1 MPISEFIQRDLSQK
15 VEGVVKVFDAS
26 SIASE
31 VREYVLTDKSEDQFK
46 RIFDTFTQVSETI
59 RRGGKGR
66 DVMGIWVSG
75 FFGSG
80 KSHFAKLLGY
90 LLQNA
95 ELPDGSG
102 QSAIDAFLKHLSGDP
117 RGRDIRLRL
126 AEIKANTQIVSIP
139 FEIRSVQSLN
149 NPNSVG
155 EILLGEFYRYLGFSS
170 NFIIAR
176 IEQQL
181 QRAGLFDQFKQTFK
195 DQFSAEWES
204 REGRDDL
211 SKARNRLVKVLPLVD
226 PKNYKDEATAKQ
238 GLRDAFS
245 MSKITAE
252 GIAEELVNWVDE
264 QNPPGGR
271 SAHLVFVIDEM
282 GTFIGDSNDKI
293 GELNSLAEMIGNK
306 GKGKVWIVCTS
317 QQDLEKVV
325 DRTNFQPAL
334 VGRLNARFEL
344 KPHLVS
350 DGIDKVISERILK
363 KHPSKED
370 ELKALYKTHEGKLH
384 QLADLKASRTLGTLN
399 ERSFIDCYPFLPH
412 QIQLAQDVGEALSGF
427 RISGGVRSMISVVM
441 ESMQKLA
448 NKDLGATASL
458 DLFFDALKEDLL
470 SQEYLGAA
478 GVHSILEADKRV
490 PVQTPIPATRVLK
503 VLWLIQQVPYVP
515 RIPEVLAKLLVTE
528 ITDEI
533 AEIRQQVEETLSAL
547 QDAGYVARDEATGEW
562 KYLNERERTIEQV
575 IQEMIRPGGSK
586 SISIS
591 SARRTSLEV
600 LKNDVIAK
608 KRMQNF
614 AVLHGTSKTP
624 FEFGVYLDGEAVD
637 TGSEIEVRFLSPL
650 ASGRKQEVEGYRQAN
665 QQAGAK
671 GRIVYWVSNVTDS
684 LETRLKR
691 YEALKKVTSDKR
703 FTDDAS
709 SETQDALSEKRR
721 ERDDLAK
728 ALIKEMEQAFLN
740 GTLYYGGQTIDVDRA
755 PDLISPLQDA
765 LAQQIPNI
773 YPRFRLADKAVDFNR
788 ALKGLLNP
796 AQAKLHEVA
805 PELDLFDS
813 QGNLQKE
820 SALVGQVL
828 EVLRD
833 LEDEGFEAT
842 GTRLLDA
849 RDEKGFRGF
858 DRAPFHW
865 PDEVL
870 RLILTACMRAGA
882 IYLERQST
890 AGTKPVYDY
899 REAADDFG
907 KINTF
912 KKATFRL
919 AETTLTVDQIK
930 ACAKALIG
938 FGAKG
943 AAESGNALAA
953 AVRKLGDNFLVDI
966 KEAQTRSETG
976 LPVPAVLQSA
986 DAKIREV
993 VTQKDPTKV
1002 VLQFLQDL
1010 TDWQA
1015 IGQALTE
1022 FRQFLDNN
1030 RHLDFARY
1038 RDLLK
1043 LLQTHPLPEDHADA
1057 QTVAQCLADIE
1068 AISKDKAIVTRWFDY
1083 RSAADKLH
1091 EIYRGHYRERYDH
1104 LRSKA
1109 QEAHQTVL
1117 QGDAYANAPAD
1128 QRNAPVDKVF
1138 GPTGVCHYGEIEAAS
1153 LQSLLEHTRR
1163 HSLSSLEQ
1171 ALTALPVYQSQV
1183 EAALRQLKAPPPKP
1197 TEKRYTWRAG
1207 SSLAGHRFTSEAEV
1221 DEALAK
1227 VANDLKTRIRDGYT
1241 IEVES

>member
-1 MPISEFIQRDLSQK
+1 MLIKDFIQRDLSQK
-15 VEGVVKVFDAS
+15 VEGVVKVFDSS

-31 VREYVLTDKSEDQFK
+31 VREYVLTDKGEDQFK
-46 RIFDTFTQVSETI
+46 QIFDTFTQVSETI

-66 DVMGIWVSG
+66 DVMGVWVSG

-95 ELPDGSG
+95 GLPDGSG
-102 QSAIDAFLKHLSGDP
+102 ESAIDAFLKHLSGDP
-117 RGRDIRLRL
+117 KGRDIRLRL

-181 QRAGLFDQFKQTFK
+181 QRSGLFEEFKATFK
-195 DQFSAEWES
+195 NHFDADWES

-211 SKARNRLVKVLPLVD
+211 SKARSRLVKVLPLVD
-226 PKNYKDEATAKQ
+226 PKNYKDEASTKQ

-264 QNPPGGR
+264 QNPTGGR

-306 GKGKVWIVCTS
+306 GKGKVWLVCTS

-370 ELKALYKTHEGKLH
+370 ELKALYKKHEGKLH
-384 QLADLKASRTLGTLN
+384 QLADLNASRTLGTLN

-412 QIQLAQDVGEALSGF
+412 QIQLAQDIGEALSGF

-441 ESMQKLA
+441 ESIQKLA
-448 NKDLGATASL
+448 GKELGATASL

-478 GVHSILEADKRV
+478 GVRSILDADDRV
-490 PVQTPIPATRVLK
+490 PVKTPILPTRVLK
-503 VLWLIQQVPYVP
+503 VLWLIQQVPFVP
-515 RIPEVLAKLLVTE
+515 RVPEVLAKLLVTQ
-528 ITDEI
+528 ISDEI
-533 AEIRQQVEETLSAL
+533 SQIRQQVEETLYAL
-547 QDAGYVARDEATGEW
+547 QDAGFVARDEATGEW
-562 KYLNERERTIEQV
+562 KYLNERERTIEQE
-575 IQEMIRPGGSK
+575 IQVMIRPGGSK

-591 SARRTSLEV
+591 SVRRTSLEV
-600 LKNDVIAK
+600 LKSDVIAK

-624 FEFGVYLDGEAVD
+624 FEYGVFLDGEALD
-637 TGSEIEVRFLSPL
+637 TGPEIEVRFFSPL
-650 ASGRKQEVEGYRQAN
+650 ASGRKQEIESFKQAN

-671 GRIVYWVSNVTDS
+671 GRVIYWVSNVSES

-691 YEALKKVTSDKR
+691 YEALKKVTTDKR
-703 FTDDAS
+703 FTDDSS

-728 ALIKEMEQAFLN
+728 ALTKEMEQAFLN
-740 GTLYYGGQTIDVDRA
+740 GTIYYGGQTIDLDRV

-773 YPRFRLADKAVDFNR
+773 FPRFRLADKAVDFNR

-796 AQAKLHEVA
+796 AQSKLHEVA

-833 LEDEGFEAT
+833 LEDEGFDAT
-842 GTRLLDA
+842 GARLLDA

-858 DRAPFHW
+858 DRGPFHW

-882 IYLERQST
+882 IYLERQAT
-890 AGTKPVYDY
+890 AGVKPIYDY

-912 KKATFRL
+912 KKATIRL

-930 ACAKALIG
+930 TCGKALIG
-938 FGAKG
+938 FGAGG

-953 AVRKLGDNFLVDI
+953 AVRQLGKSFLSEI
-966 KEAQTRSETG
+966 KEAQARAETG
-976 LPVPAVLQSA
+976 LPVPEILQSVEI
-986 DAKIREV
+986 KIQEV

-1002 VLQFLQDL
+1002 VLQFLGNL
-1010 TDWQA
+1010 GDWQA
-1015 IGQALTE
+1015 VGHALGE

-1030 RHLDFARY
+1030 RHLDFARFQH
-1038 RDLLK
+1038 LLA
-1043 LLQTHPLPEDHADA
+1043 LLEAHPLPADHDDSN
-1057 QTVAQCLADIE
+1057 TVNQCLADIE
-1068 AISKDKAIVTRWFDY
+1068 AITKDKAIIGRWSDY
-1083 RSAADKLH
+1083 RSAADKVH
-1091 EIYRGHYRERYDH
+1091 EIYREHYRDRYGK
-1104 LRSKA
+1104 LRAEAKDIH
-1109 QEAHQTVL
+1109 QEVL
-1117 QGDAYANAPAD
+1117 QGDAYDKAPAD
-1128 QRNAPVDKVF
+1128 QRDAVVEKVF
-1138 GPTGVCHYGEIEAAS
+1138 GPNGVCHYNEIEVGS
-1153 LQSLLEHTRR
+1153 LQSLLESTRR

-1171 ALTALPVYQSQV
+1171 ALMALPVYKGQV
-1183 EAALRQLKAPPPKP
+1183 EATLRQLKAPPAKP
-1197 TEKRYTWRAG
+1197 AEKCYTWRAG
-1207 SSLAGHRFTSEAEV
+1207 ASLAGHRFTSEAEV
-1221 DEALAK
+1221 DEALTK
-1227 VANDLKTRIRDGYT
+1227 VADDLKNRIREGYT
-1241 IEVES
+1241 ICVE